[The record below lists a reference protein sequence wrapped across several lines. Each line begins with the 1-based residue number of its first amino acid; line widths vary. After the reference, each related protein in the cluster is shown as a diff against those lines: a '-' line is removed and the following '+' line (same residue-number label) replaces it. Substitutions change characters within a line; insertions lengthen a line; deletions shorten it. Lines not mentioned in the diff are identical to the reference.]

1 MQMNQKKILVVT
13 GPQGSGNHLWSK
25 IFSSHKDVCGWTEL
39 TKRYWITHKEEPFRH
54 AWLEPK
60 LLYDMEFKH
69 ENYYT
74 NTSFPT
80 GGHVKKT
87 RATNNIQSEK
97 RIPKVKEF
105 IETLKDIGFDVQIG
119 ITSRDKNILKLQQER
134 RWREETTP
142 EFLDIIEQI
151 ENPIFL
157 NYESLLLYREKYV
170 KSLNI
175 NIPIDYNSIS
185 KNIQVDQNQKYICNF
200 KPSPLR
206 KR

>member
-1 MQMNQKKILVVT
+1 MKVQMGSAVRNILCVC

-25 IFSSHKDVCGWTEL
+25 IFSSHKDVCGWEQL
-39 TKRYWITHKEEPFRH
+39 TKKYWVGHAKEPFH
-54 AWLEPK
+54 DTWLEPK
-60 LLYDMEFKH
+60 LLYDRPFKD
-69 ENYYT
+69 ENYFT
-74 NTSFPT
+74 NTSVPF
-80 GGHVKKT
+80 GGHVYGDKM
-87 RATNNIQSEK
+87 
-97 RIPKVKEF
+97 IPKIKEF
-105 IETLKDIGFDVQIG
+105 IETLKDLGFNVQVG
-119 ITSRDKNILKLQQER
+119 VTSRDKNILKLQQER
-134 RWREETTP
+134 RWKEETTP
-142 EFLDIIEQI
+142 EFLDLIDQI

>member
-1 MQMNQKKILVVT
+1 MKKILITT

-25 IFSSHKDVCGWTEL
+25 IFSSHKDVCGWEQL
-39 TKRYWITHKEEPFRH
+39 TKQYWVGHREEPFH
-54 AWLEPK
+54 DAWLDPK
-60 LLYDMEFKH
+60 LLYNLPFEDG
-69 ENYYT
+69 NYYT
-74 NTSFPT
+74 NTSIPF
-80 GGHVKKT
+80 GGHVYGDKM
-87 RATNNIQSEK
+87 
-97 RIPKVKEF
+97 IPKVKEF
-105 IETLKDIGFDVQIG
+105 IETLKNLGFNVQVG

-134 RWREETTP
+134 RWKEETTP
-142 EFLDIIEQI
+142 EFLDLLDQI

-206 KR
+206 KH